1 MNVQG
6 VVKYVYDNRLTKD
19 GTPNKFPNF
28 KFKVNDQEIVLWS
41 AIKPSFLEK
50 NKTVSVTCGAS
61 KKNGSLFVLSKED
74 KTPMIQELP
83 TGANIKPD
91 TSFNVDDFEA
101 DNFNTAVTTIEKE
114 IADRPVSKAFNKDE
128 YMFVMA
134 LLKSG
139 IESGKI
145 DVTKEEIDL
154 KIKDYKFLFQINFH
168 N

>member
-41 AIKPSFLEK
+41 SILHPAIAKGK
-50 NKTVSVTCGAS
+50 NVSVTCGAS
-61 KKNGSLFVLSKED
+61 KKNGSLFVLNKED
-74 KTPMIQELP
+74 KTPMIQELH
-83 TGANIKPD
+83 TGANAKPD

-101 DNFNTAVTTIEKE
+101 DNFNTAVTSIEKE
-114 IADRPVSKAFNKDE
+114 IGNSPVSKVFNKDE
-128 YMFVMA
+128 YMFTMA

-145 DVTKEEIDL
+145 GVTKEEIDL
-154 KIKDYKFLFQINFH
+154 KIKDYKFLFQMNFH

>member
-41 AIKPSFLEK
+41 AIKPNFLEK
-50 NKTVSVTCGAS
+50 GKNVSVAVQAS
-61 KKNGSLFVLSKED
+61 KKNGSLFVQTKPD

-83 TGANIKPD
+83 TAKVESKPD
-91 TSFNVDDFEA
+91 TSYNPEELEKQLQEVASDLGA
-101 DNFNTAVTTIEKE
+101 DLTVEPK
-114 IADRPVSKAFNKDE
+114 KAFNKDE

>member
-41 AIKPSFLEK
+41 SILHPAIAKGK
-50 NKTVSVTCGAS
+50 NVSVTCGAS
-61 KKNGSLFVLSKED
+61 KKNGSLFVLNKED

-83 TGANIKPD
+83 TGANAKPD

-101 DNFNTAVTTIEKE
+101 DNFNTAVTSIEKE
-114 IADRPVSKAFNKDE
+114 IGNSPVSKVFNKDE
-128 YMFVMA
+128 YMFTMA
-134 LLKSG
+134 LLKSC

-145 DVTKEEIDL
+145 GVTKEEIDL
-154 KIKDYKFLFQINFH
+154 KIKDYKFLFQMNFH

>member
-1 MNVQG
+1 MNLQG
-6 VVKYVYDNRLTKD
+6 VVKYVYDNRLGKD
-19 GTPNKFPNF
+19 GQANKYPNF

-41 AIKPSFLEK
+41 AIKPNFLEK
-50 NKTVSVTCGAS
+50 VKNVSVAVQAS
-61 KKNGSLFVLSKED
+61 KKNGSLFVQTKPD

-83 TGANIKPD
+83 TTKVEAQPD
-91 TSFNVDDFEA
+91 TSYNPEELEKQLQEVASDLGA
-101 DNFNTAVTTIEKE
+101 DLTVEPK
-114 IADRPVSKAFNKDE
+114 KAFNKDE